1 MKTPAATLLLL
12 LVLMAGSPARG
23 QALNPAKADS
33 APASGH
39 PTAASIS
46 ADEADRAWAA
56 VIALRPAA
64 GPAATSSAA
73 AAPATS
79 ALASSVAPGPS
90 GPLPPV
96 TSGATAAVPGP
107 AATSIPESG
116 AVSAPVAAS
125 VAVPASVPFTRSAAA
140 MAEAQARAVAR
151 VQSARQ
157 TAAAAKAFYTRFPA
171 HAQAPD
177 ARKLEALSGLAGITA
192 ADQPHEAAAL
202 KAAGEFRA
210 NRAHPIVDRYEVAH
224 AVERQVIGRKL
235 GGKSW
240 LSSPFESEAMADRL
254 RGEFGHLPQVD
265 ANYLAVAQYTPC
277 DHSREVAQRIL
288 GMPVSPSIKAA
299 AQRLVDRGNL
309 IGRPLDFPLTPA
321 AGPPTR
327 LAALA
332 GSTPGVRTLVVF
344 WDAVRSPAGPP
355 GLHPFVQKAPPNT
368 QWVYVALG
376 AWRPPTK
383 ASPGNANASAAAAN
397 AAARAGPPAIRA
409 SAAPPG
415 TYCVEPLGLRSTVAA
430 QLKLS
435 SLPFVCV
442 VDDRKRLN
450 AFGRIDEIP
459 ALLAGIN
466 RLLEQ

>member
-1 MKTPAATLLLL
+1 MAAEG
-12 LVLMAGSPARG
+12 VG
-23 QALNPAKADS
+23 
-33 APASGH
+33 
-39 PTAASIS
+39 
-46 ADEADRAWAA
+46 
-56 VIALRPAA
+56 
-64 GPAATSSAA
+64 
-73 AAPATS
+73 
-79 ALASSVAPGPS
+79 S
-90 GPLPPV
+90 GPDAFARMIKSLLD
-96 TSGATAAVPGP
+96 TEGL
-107 AATSIPESG
+107 
-116 AVSAPVAAS
+116 
-125 VAVPASVPFTRSAAA
+125 AA
-140 MAEAQARAVAR
+140 MA
-151 VQSARQ
+151 
-157 TAAAAKAFYTRFPA
+157 
-171 HAQAPD
+171 D
-177 ARKLEALSGLAGITA
+177 SGG
-192 ADQPHEAAAL
+192 AD
-202 KAAGEFRA
+202 
-210 NRAHPIVDRYEVAH
+210 EVAIIR
-224 AVERQVIGRKL
+224 ER
-235 GGKSW
+235 
-240 LSSPFESEAMADRL
+240 FEGALTTL
-254 RGEFGHLPQVD
+254 RD
-265 ANYLAVAQYTPC
+265 N
-277 DHSREVAQRIL
+277 I
-288 GMPVSPSIKAA
+288 
-299 AQRLVDRGNL
+299 QRLVDRGNL

-383 ASPGNANASAAAAN
+383 ASPVASPGNANASAAAAN
-397 AAARAGPPAIRA
+397 AAALAGPPAIRA

-442 VDDRKRLN
+442 LDDRKRLN